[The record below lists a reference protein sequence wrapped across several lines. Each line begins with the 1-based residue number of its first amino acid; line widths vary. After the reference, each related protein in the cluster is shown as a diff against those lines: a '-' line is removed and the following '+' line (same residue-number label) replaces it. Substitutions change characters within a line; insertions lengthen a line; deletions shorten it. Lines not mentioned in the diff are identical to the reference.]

1 MVCGSPSRGNL
12 FVVFVVVVAV
22 VFHPAVSS
30 LNVDDG
36 SGVYYERYP
45 LHGPNK
51 PDNEQ
56 TKLPTNISN
65 RNESIGDQSQNNLPD
80 DQGFSVNCTEPT
92 IQDFPP
98 DMFTQEQRQKGYH
111 CFCPRGGKTARS
123 RDVYF
128 NRISFYMIPS
138 GGVVVHFILCIYT
151 MLMIGVVIDEY
162 FVPSLEIIAE
172 GIKFND
178 FPTFKK

>member
-1 MVCGSPSRGNL
+1 MVCGSPSRGSL
-12 FVVFVVVVAV
+12 LVVFVVVAV

-56 TKLPTNISN
+56 TKLPTNVSN

-111 CFCPRGGKTARS
+111 TLLPS
-123 RDVYF
+123 RRENGTVLET
-128 NRISFYMIPS
+128 
-138 GGVVVHFILCIYT
+138 FILTAFLFICFDSFRRCPGTLYSVHLHHADDWSCHRRIFRPFARNYRRRYS
-151 MLMIGVVIDEY
+151 IQ
-162 FVPSLEIIAE
+162 
-172 GIKFND
+172 
-178 FPTFKK
+178 